1 MHRQCISQIQSTG
14 YTNSQD
20 SYMHKQNE
28 LFHACTFEQ
37 TTKNRRRTLSSQRE
51 EKQFLEIPTFQCVST
66 AKLKQTGLT
75 EPGGITHFRV
85 ISPFTLVVLQER
97 KRLWFR
103 TRMTLL
109 DCFISITGGATGTE
123 RQNSVDKKWTL
134 KQKVL
139 IPAVTSQEPCIKEVC
154 ITWNYCQVVFLWAD
168 PFCLEH
174 SCAHIAIFE
183 CLLYV
188 WDDDALLQACRELK
202 IRGKWSSRTR
212 FQAQIAQTWI
222 GCQTRDESS
231 ASLTDK
237 KVGHHW
243 FSEGIQRICK
253 KNKKQKQVFSGSWS
267 RASYWDLQVLLLFYV
282 QFLAQYDG
290 L

>member
-1 MHRQCISQIQSTG
+1 MLACTDSAFHK
-14 YTNSQD
+14 YSQD
-20 SYMHKQNE
+20 SYAQAEWTVSRLHIWTDNQK
-28 LFHACTFEQ
+28 HS
-37 TTKNRRRTLSSQRE
+37 RRTLRSQQE

-103 TRMTLL
+103 TRITLL
-109 DCFISITGGATGTE
+109 GCFISITGGATGTE
-123 RQNSVDKKWTL
+123 RQNSVDKNWTL

-139 IPAVTSQEPCIKEVC
+139 ILAVNSQEPCIKEVC
-154 ITWNYCQVVFLWAD
+154 TWYYCQVVFLWAD

-174 SCAHIAIFE
+174 SCAHVAIFE

-212 FQAQIAQTWI
+212 FQAQIAQTWV
-222 GCQTRDESS
+222 GCQARDESS

-243 FSEGIQRICK
+243 FSEGIQGICQK
-253 KNKKQKQVFSGSWS
+253 KKKKKHRCFQGAGS

-282 QFLAQYDG
+282 HFLAQYDG